1 MGAPASKGG
10 AARLVSD
17 GLFASFFQ
25 REVAE
30 AIFSQFVTAKR
41 FLGSSSEQLWTRNLL
56 SRAPHTS
63 PIEGEARPQPY
74 KAIGSVGIAFYKRV
88 DFYVGLTFMLTHLYV
103 IIPTSRYINVNT
115 SIIKSSN
122 LPLIVL
128 QGRQIYTS
136 FTG

>member
-25 REVAE
+25 QEVAE
-30 AIFSQFVTAKR
+30 GIFSQFVTAKR

-88 DFYVGLTFMLTHLYV
+88 DFYVGLTFMLTHLYTV
-103 IIPTSRYINVNT
+103 A
-115 SIIKSSN
+115 IKKN
-122 LPLIVL
+122 PVGL
-128 QGRQIYTS
+128 
-136 FTG
+136 